1 MSVPARNASCDPA
14 SNEDTQLC
22 HQELWG
28 GKAPTMCSRHH
39 DDKFVWL
46 NLLKTNTGCRENYGV
61 FGTDGGYSLFWQV
74 VSLIEYLKGAPF
86 SLLFKGGDTGGQRLR
101 VGSIVQ

>member
-1 MSVPARNASCDPA
+1 MSVPARSASCDPG
-14 SNEDTQLC
+14 SNEDAQLC

-39 DDKFVWL
+39 DDKFIWL
-46 NLLKTNTGCRENYGV
+46 NLLKTNTGCRD
-61 FGTDGGYSLFWQV
+61 FCCMCGTDGAYSLSWQV
-74 VSLIEYLKGAPF
+74 VSLTEHLKGAPF
-86 SLLFKGGDTGGQRLR
+86 SLLFKGRDTGGQRLR